1 MEPCW
6 IAMQTCMCIT
16 VYQRENVES
25 YCDEALTTSKLLIA
39 YDEVIHPMPNVD
51 VNSNRGD
58 YPVLVL

>member
-1 MEPCW
+1 
-6 IAMQTCMCIT
+6 MQTCMCIT

-25 YCDEALTTSKLLIA
+25 YYDEALTTSKLLIA